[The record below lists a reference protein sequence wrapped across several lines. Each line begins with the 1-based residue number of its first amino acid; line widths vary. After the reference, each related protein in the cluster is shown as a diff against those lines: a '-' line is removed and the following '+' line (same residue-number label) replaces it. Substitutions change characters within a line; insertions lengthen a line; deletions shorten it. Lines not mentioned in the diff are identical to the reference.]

1 MGRQISYN
9 HLWLQNTEKH
19 CNSKALALNG
29 TGYRE
34 STFASFS
41 EEMSLPQE
49 VQDFSLVLIQ

>member
-1 MGRQISYN
+1 MRRQISYK

-19 CNSKALALNG
+19 CNSEALALNG
-29 TGYRE
+29 TVYRE
-34 STFASFS
+34 TFASFR